1 MTVNVN
7 GVEDSTQEVSLDPVK
22 LGSLGITP
30 NNVSPILKT
39 WVTITLDSTFPETM
53 VLADFKAKLKST
65 DTSSDFTPLEMYI
78 YEVND
83 GDKTL
88 RVKFPGA
95 PSGEYKV
102 ELTHESIGR
111 IDVSALV
118 ITTEAKV
125 TGLSANSGS
134 SLGGQV
140 LTITGTN
147 FSDDPYDNPV
157 QVDGYDCFVLTTSTT
172 EITCRIDE
180 VASDTPTMSTG
191 IVVVFLSTSE
201 EAATDVDMEWTWAS
215 SSGTVETLT
224 SAFDPATN
232 KEIVTVTGLGLTDG
246 DTSGVSLYI
255 DGVLQTT
262 LSVTA
267 EEVVI

>member
-1 MTVNVN
+1 M
-7 GVEDSTQEVSLDPVK
+7 
-22 LGSLGITP
+22 
-30 NNVSPILKT
+30 
-39 WVTITLDSTFPETM
+39 
-53 VLADFKAKLKST
+53 KST
-65 DTSSDFTPLEMYI
+65 DPDTEFTPLDVYI

-83 GDKTL
+83 ADKTL
-88 RVKFPGA
+88 RIKFPGG
-95 PSGEYKV
+95 PSGEYMIRLKHST
-102 ELTHESIGR
+102 EGR
-111 IDVSALV
+111 IDSSALLV
-118 ITTEAKV
+118 TTEAIV
-125 TGLSANSGS
+125 TNVSTFSGS
-134 SLGGQV
+134 NNGGQV
-140 LTITGTN
+140 LTITGIN

-201 EAATDVDMEWTWAS
+201 EAATDVDMAWTWAS